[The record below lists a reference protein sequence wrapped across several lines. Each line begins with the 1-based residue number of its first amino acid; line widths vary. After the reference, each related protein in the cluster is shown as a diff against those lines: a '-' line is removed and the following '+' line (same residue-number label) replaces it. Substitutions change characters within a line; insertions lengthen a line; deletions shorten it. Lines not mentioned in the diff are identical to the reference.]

1 MNPECNKEWSRKFI
15 ATHFTKKFISTNLKT
30 HREKVLYDQQ
40 RALLPATQPLVE
52 RNIKLEKIDSEI
64 EELKQAYNK
73 IRRIMN
79 EKYTEKRAVMTG
91 ANATRGE
98 RATFVRACP
107 DENCRGFLSSQWK
120 CGLCEKWTCNHCHV
134 LKGPDRNIEHTCN
147 PDDIATAELLANDTK
162 PCPSCGTGIFKID
175 GCDQMWCTSCNTGF
189 SWRTGRIENTIHNP
203 HYFEW
208 LRRNGGQIP
217 RAEGEIQCGREID
230 NHTAIH
236 IRNRLEK
243 HKTKPNYNDY
253 KIKIAFDVCRAVI
266 HNRYTGYYNE
276 VDATHANEEL
286 RISYMRGRI
295 DEETFK
301 RTIQRNDKKYEKRR
315 AIRDVVLLINTSATD
330 IIYRFMEEIRSRDWD
345 CNCSTLDEFI
355 QLREYANNLLDEVSK
370 TYNSIRIQVKRDL
383 SF

>member
-1 MNPECNKEWSRKFI
+1 MNEEPLIQQHSQKPDFVTNTTTNPDSLQNILYSNQPSTQQPPKQKTATCNICTEKFNKSARLQLECPFCDFIACRRCCEQYILNSTTIKCMNPECNKEWSRKFI

-253 KIKIAFDVCRAVI
+253 KIKIAFD
-266 HNRYTGYYNE
+266 E
-276 VDATHANEEL
+276 D
-286 RISYMRGRI
+286 
-295 DEETFK
+295 
-301 RTIQRNDKKYEKRR
+301 
-315 AIRDVVLLINTSATD
+315 
-330 IIYRFMEEIRSRDWD
+330 
-345 CNCSTLDEFI
+345 
-355 QLREYANNLLDEVSK
+355 
-370 TYNSIRIQVKRDL
+370 
-383 SF
+383 